1 MGVRCR
7 HIGFGV
13 ITLVALSAFPWP
25 AAAQSAGGLEVSGGY
40 NFLRVQEE
48 EFEDE
53 KNFPAGWYADVS
65 GGLTDNL
72 ALVGQV
78 TGNYKTI
85 DDVDFKLHSFL
96 GGVRLSSRAN
106 PNAVPFV
113 HVLGGVFNARFS
125 GFGESDSENDGAL
138 QAGGGVN
145 LFAGG
150 RVGLR
155 LGVDY
160 IRVFAEDEGTNLIRF
175 GVGIVFG
182 R

>member
-1 MGVRCR
+1 MR
-7 HIGFGV
+7 IGFKHLGFV
-13 ITLVALSAFPWP
+13 LLVLFGLLMSSRS
-25 AAAQSAGGLEVSGGY
+25 AAAQSAGKVEVSGGY

-48 EFEDE
+48 EFGDE

-78 TGNYKTI
+78 SGNYKTI
-85 DDVDFKLHSFL
+85 EDVDLKLHTFA

-106 PNAVPFV
+106 RNAVPFV
-113 HVLGGVFNARFS
+113 QVLGGAVVSSFS
-125 GFGESDSENDGAL
+125 GFGESDSENDGIL
-138 QAGGGVN
+138 QVGGGVN
-145 LFAGG
+145 LMTGG
-150 RVGLR
+150 GVGLR

-160 IRVFAEDEGTNLIRF
+160 IRAFTEDEGTNVIRF